1 MLRPITILTLATSL
15 LAAGCGSDTSDS
27 SNSNRRANPGSPDAT
42 VRTVQIDEISGDIEA
57 GKVLL
62 VDVRTRDEW
71 DQGRAARAMHVP
83 LDEVEGRI
91 EEIRDEADE
100 RPVAFICRTGNR
112 SAQAASTAA
121 AAGLPEV
128 INIDGGMEAW
138 VEAGLELDPPDGAI
152 A

>member
-1 MLRPITILTLATSL
+1 MRPLTLLTLATSL

-27 SNSNRRANPGSPDAT
+27 SNSNRRANPGSPDAS
-42 VRTVQIDEISGDIEA
+42 VRTVQVDEIAGDIES
-57 GKVLL
+57 GEVLL
-62 VDVRTRDEW
+62 VDVRTREEW

-83 LDEVEGRI
+83 LEEVEDRI
-91 EEIRDEADE
+91 EEIRDEAAD

-112 SAQAASTAA
+112 SAEAAATAA
-121 AAGLPEV
+121 AASLPEV

-138 VEAGLELDPPDGAI
+138 VDAGLPLDPPDGTI